1 MMSAKPTIRWA
12 VVCLLSLQA
21 FACLGQT
28 PSALEVADAVNTFRA
43 ARERKIIED
52 FIAFL
57 ALPNVASSLPDMQAN
72 ARHITALLEPRGF
85 TVRTLRSGGAPYVF
99 AELSTPG
106 ARETVLIYAHFDGQP
121 VQTENWT
128 YAPFTPTLLD
138 GLIQEGGE
146 PIELNS
152 VADQFNPEWRI
163 YARSAG
169 DDKMPVI
176 ALIHMLDAL
185 RANGLELTVNLKLLL
200 DGEEER
206 GSPTLG
212 QVIDDNPGL
221 FDADLL
227 LFCDG
232 PMHQSRQT
240 QLVFGVRGGRT
251 LDITTYGAN
260 RPLHSGHYG
269 NWGPNPIMSMAYLLT
284 SMRDETGRILI
295 EGYYDNVAALTESER
310 AAIDA
315 MPNIETQLKDE
326 LAVHTPEGSGTRIEE
341 LVTLPAFNARGITGG
356 GVGDQGRNI
365 ILSSSTVSLNLRLVP
380 NQRPERIRQIIEN
393 HITKEGYSIIYEDPT
408 DDILRANPKVVKLD
422 WRGGGSPGL
431 RTSMDGPMAQRLI
444 NVMRELTPELIL
456 TPTMGGGLPLNAFAS
471 RIETPI
477 IVLPLANHDNN
488 QHGENENLRLQ
499 NLWDAIMVYGVVLTQ
514 LGRD

>member
-1 MMSAKPTIRWA
+1 MSGTVYRPRWKA
-12 VVCLLSLQA
+12 TS
-21 FACLGQT
+21 ACLR
-28 PSALEVADAVNTFRA
+28 EVALHVGGVCS
-43 ARERKIIED
+43 ERLRTEI
-52 FIAFL
+52 
-57 ALPNVASSLPDMQAN
+57 MQILQQHY
-72 ARHITALLEPRGF
+72 RRVG
-85 TVRTLRSGGAPYVF
+85 
-99 AELSTPG
+99 
-106 ARETVLIYAHFDGQP
+106 
-121 VQTENWT
+121 
-128 YAPFTPTLLD
+128 
-138 GLIQEGGE
+138 
-146 PIELNS
+146 
-152 VADQFNPEWRI
+152 FNPELGDGFN
-163 YARSAG
+163 G
-169 DDKMPVI
+169 DD
-176 ALIHMLDAL
+176 
-185 RANGLELTVNLKLLL
+185 
-200 DGEEER
+200 
-206 GSPTLG
+206 
-212 QVIDDNPGL
+212 
-221 FDADLL
+221 
-227 LFCDG
+227 
-232 PMHQSRQT
+232 
-240 QLVFGVRGGRT
+240 
-251 LDITTYGAN
+251 
-260 RPLHSGHYG
+260 
-269 NWGPNPIMSMAYLLT
+269 
-284 SMRDETGRILI
+284 
-295 EGYYDNVAALTESER
+295 ESER

>member
-1 MMSAKPTIRWA
+1 MICQTNHRWA
-12 VVCLLSLQA
+12 FTCLLSLQA

-43 ARERKIIED
+43 AREKKIIED

-57 ALPNVASSLPDMQAN
+57 ALPNVANSLPDMQAN

-85 TVRTLRSGGAPYVF
+85 AVQTLRSGGAPYVF

-295 EGYYDNVAALTESER
+295 EGYDNVAALTESER

-315 MPNIETQLKDE
+315 MPDIEARLKDE
-326 LAVHTPEGSGTRIEE
+326 LAVHTPEGVARGLRARH
-341 LVTLPAFNARGITGG
+341 LAAFNARGVAGG

-393 HITKEGYSIIYEDPT
+393 HINGEGYFIVYEDPT
-408 DDILRANPKVVKLD
+408 TTFFAP
-422 WRGGGSPGL
+422 
-431 RTSMDGPMAQRLI
+431 
-444 NVMRELTPELIL
+444 TPRSSNW
-456 TPTMGGGLPLNAFAS
+456 TGAAADHP
-471 RIETPI
+471 
-477 IVLPLANHDNN
+477 D
-488 QHGENENLRLQ
+488 
-499 NLWDAIMVYGVVLTQ
+499 
-514 LGRD
+514 